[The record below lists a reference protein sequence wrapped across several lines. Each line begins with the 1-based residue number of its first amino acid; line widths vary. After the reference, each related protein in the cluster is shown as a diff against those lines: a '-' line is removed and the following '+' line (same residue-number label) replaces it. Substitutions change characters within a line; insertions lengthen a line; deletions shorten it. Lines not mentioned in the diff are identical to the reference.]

1 MDANYYF
8 LRIKLIKTNKNEENE
23 DYLPTFSV
31 GQAQMSVAHT

>member
-1 MDANYYF
+1 MDANHYF
-8 LRIKLIKTNKNEENE
+8 LRIKLIKTNKNE